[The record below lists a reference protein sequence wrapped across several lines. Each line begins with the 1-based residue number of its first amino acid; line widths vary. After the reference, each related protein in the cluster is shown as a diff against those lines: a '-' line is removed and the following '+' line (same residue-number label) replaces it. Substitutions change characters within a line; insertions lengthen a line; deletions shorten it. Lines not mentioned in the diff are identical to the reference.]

1 MLNETEQRKEVQSDM
16 TNLKLLTELIE
27 ERGIKLNKLAEKM
40 GLTYQGL
47 KYKLDG
53 RSEFKVSEVNL
64 MTRALK
70 LSDEERDAIFFNNVV
85 ALNGTGKES

>member
-1 MLNETEQRKEVQSDM
+1 MI
-16 TNLKLLTELIE
+16 NLELLVATIE
-27 ERGIKLNKLAEKM
+27 ERGIKIGKLAEKM

-70 LSDEERDAIFFNNVV
+70 LSDEERDAIFFNNAV
-85 ALNGTGKES
+85 ALNGTIGGE

>member
-1 MLNETEQRKEVQSDM
+1 MI
-16 TNLKLLTELIE
+16 NLELLVATIE
-27 ERGIKLNKLAEKM
+27 ERGIKIGKLAEKM

-70 LSDEERDAIFFNNVV
+70 LSDEERDAIFFNNAV
-85 ALNGTGKES
+85 ALKGTIGGE